1 MYHSLKRLLGFT
13 HHDASPERVPQGYT
27 DGHVDVR
34 VDQHEAAQGNV
45 EQPVHDLDGLGGGE
59 GR

>member
-1 MYHSLKRLLGFT
+1 MP
-13 HHDASPERVPQGYT
+13 ASPERVPQGYT

-45 EQPVHDLDGLGGGE
+45 EQPVHDLDGLGRE
-59 GR
+59 GAPVVETK